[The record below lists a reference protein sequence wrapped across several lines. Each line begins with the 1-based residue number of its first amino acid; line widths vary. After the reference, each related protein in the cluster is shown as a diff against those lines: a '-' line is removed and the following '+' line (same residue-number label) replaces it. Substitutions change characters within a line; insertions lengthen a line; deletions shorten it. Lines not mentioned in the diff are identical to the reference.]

1 MKAWPWLALAA
12 AFGCTSPAKEVP
24 RPEPTRWDFPTSI
37 RTLDVRSEQHVRF
50 AGSDGWVGMTTDAG
64 LTWDTTQWVSPTGE
78 MASFRA
84 SGFAETGWHAA
95 TIAGP
100 GMVARSQR
108 DSLHPTWQT
117 LQDHDS
123 AFFDAMH
130 WLDDTTG
137 IIFGD
142 AVGDC
147 LTMFRTTNAGQS
159 WSRLPCNALPDKVH
173 GEAAFAASNG
183 NIASAGDTIWVVT
196 GGAVSR
202 VLRSLD
208 AGQTWQATTLPVV
221 QGGSM
226 TGAFALSFADA
237 STGLAIGGNW
247 EDPKNNQGNLCMT
260 PDGGNTWA
268 LVSEGLGPGY
278 RSCVMHHPVDKD
290 QVVATGFLGMDVS
303 FDGGKNW
310 THVSDSAHY
319 VARFAP
325 SGRTLWLAGKGHVE
339 CQPWPPIVNPH
350 ERQRTH

>member
-1 MKAWPWLALAA
+1 M
-12 AFGCTSPAKEVP
+12 T
-24 RPEPTRWDFPTSI
+24 TN
-37 RTLDVRSEQHVRF
+37 
-50 AGSDGWVGMTTDAG
+50 AGS
-64 LTWDTTQWVSPTGE
+64 TWDTIQWVSPTGE

-84 SGFAETGWHAA
+84 SGFVETGWHAA

-100 GMVARSQR
+100 GMVVQSHQ
-108 DSLHPTWQT
+108 DSLRPSWQM
-117 LQDHDS
+117 LQDNDS

-147 LTMFRTTNAGQS
+147 LTMFRTTNAGQT
-159 WSRLPCNALPDKVH
+159 WSRLPCDAIPKKVP

-183 NIASAGDTIWVVT
+183 NIASAGDTVWVIT

-208 AGQTWQATTLPVV
+208 AGRTWQATALPVV
-221 QGGSM
+221 QGGPM
-226 TGAFALSFADA
+226 TGAFALSFANA
-237 STGLAIGGNW
+237 YTGLAIGGNW
-247 EDPKNNQGNLCMT
+247 EDPENNLGNLCMT
-260 PDGGNTWA
+260 QDGGDTWA
-268 LVSEGLGPGY
+268 LVSEGRGPGY
-278 RSCVMHHPVDKD
+278 RSCVIHHPLDKD
-290 QVVATGFLGMDVS
+290 QVVAVGFLGMDVS
-303 FDGGKNW
+303 LDGGRNW

-339 CQPWPPIVNPH
+339 CQPWPPMENPH